1 MRKTIAVGAVVGVL
15 VALAGFM
22 PANANENHSHGDNGP
37 AELTVFHAIPGVT
50 VDVYVNGALTL
61 DNFTPGSFS
70 DTLSLDPGT
79 YSVAI
84 TAADAKDASN
94 PVIGPIDLKLG
105 SGNNYTAVAHL
116 TEAGEPTAT
125 LFQNNPDPVGKGK
138 GRLTVRHVAAAP
150 SVDILANGAA
160 AITDLTNPDEVE
172 LTLPTGTISAAVAA
186 TGTTAALIG
195 PADVTIAKRT
205 NTIVYAWGSLA
216 DNNLALAVQTVKL
229 DKAHH

>member
-1 MRKTIAVGAVVGVL
+1 MRKKIALAAAVGVII
-15 VALAGFM
+15 ALAGVT
-22 PANANENHSHGDNGP
+22 PATAGGNHGHGRYP
-37 AELTVFHAIPGVT
+37 AELSVFHGIPGIT

-70 DTLSLDPGT
+70 KTLSVKPGK

-84 TAADAKDASN
+84 TAADAPDASA
-94 PVIGPIDLKLG
+94 PVIGPVNLKLG
-105 SGNNYTAVAHL
+105 SGDNYTAVAHL
-116 TEAGEPTAT
+116 TAAGAPTAT
-125 LFQNNPDPVGKGK
+125 LFQNNPDAVGKGN

-172 LTLPTGTISAAVAA
+172 LTLPVGTISAAVAA
-186 TGTTAALIG
+186 TGTTAPLIG

-205 NTIVYAWGSLA
+205 NTIVYAWGSLSA
-216 DNNLALAVQTVKL
+216 GNLALAVQTVPLEKRW
-229 DKAHH
+229 H

>member
-1 MRKTIAVGAVVGVL
+1 
-15 VALAGFM
+15 
-22 PANANENHSHGDNGP
+22 
-37 AELTVFHAIPGVT
+37 
-50 VDVYVNGALTL
+50 
-61 DNFTPGSFS
+61 
-70 DTLSLDPGT
+70 
-79 YSVAI
+79 
-84 TAADAKDASN
+84 
-94 PVIGPIDLKLG
+94 
-105 SGNNYTAVAHL
+105 
-116 TEAGEPTAT
+116 EAGMPTAT

-216 DNNLALAVQTVKL
+216 DHNLALAVQTVKL

>member
-22 PANANENHSHGDNGP
+22 PANANESHSHGDNGP

-116 TEAGEPTAT
+116 TEAGMPTAT

-160 AITDLTNPDEVE
+160 AITDQTNPDEVE

-216 DNNLALAVQTVKL
+216 DHNLAFAVQTIKL

>member
-1 MRKTIAVGAVVGVL
+1 
-15 VALAGFM
+15 M
-22 PANANENHSHGDNGP
+22 PANASESHGHGDNGP
-37 AELTVFHAIPGVT
+37 AELTVLHAIPGVT

-116 TEAGEPTAT
+116 TEAGMPTAT
-125 LFQNNPDPVGKGK
+125 LFQNNPDPVGKGN

-150 SVDILANGAA
+150 SVDILANGTP

-195 PADVTIAKRT
+195 PADVMIAKRT

-216 DNNLALAVQTVKL
+216 DNNLAFAVQTVKL